1 MANKW
6 ITHIKKTMKQMKKK
20 GTYKKGLGLK
30 QVIMEAK
37 KHWHKGGAESGT
49 EPEAKSGTEPDSDE
63 ETAPTVPPAEGG
75 RKRRRSKK
83 THRRRH

>member
-37 KHWHKGGAESGT
+37 KHWHKGGADP
-49 EPEAKSGTEPDSDE
+49 EPEPESDE
-63 ETAPTVPPAEGG
+63 EPAPPTEGG